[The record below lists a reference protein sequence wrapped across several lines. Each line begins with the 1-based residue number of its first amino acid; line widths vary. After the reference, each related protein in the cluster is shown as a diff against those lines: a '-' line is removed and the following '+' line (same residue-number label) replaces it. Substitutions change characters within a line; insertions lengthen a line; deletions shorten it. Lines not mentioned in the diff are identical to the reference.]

1 MRGLETLAVGLF
13 IVTVIGAVY
22 LAAVVAVVA
31 VAEQTGQ
38 APWELAPLIQLYR
51 AGAVRVDGVFWG
63 VVIAGSVVAL
73 AVVWALASLERSLRR
88 REKSKK

>member
-1 MRGLETLAVGLF
+1 MRGLETLAAGLF
-13 IVTVIGAVY
+13 TVTVTGAVY
-22 LAAVVAVVA
+22 LAAVVTA
-31 VAEQTGQ
+31 AEQTGQ
-38 APWELAPLIQLYR
+38 APWELALLIQLYR

-88 REKSKK
+88 REKSKR

>member
-1 MRGLETLAVGLF
+1 MRGLENLAAGLF
-13 IVTVIGAVY
+13 IVTVTGAVY
-22 LAAVVAVVA
+22 LAAVVTA
-31 VAEQTGQ
+31 AEQTGQ

-73 AVVWALASLERSLRR
+73 VAVWALASLERSLRR
-88 REKSKK
+88 REKSKR

>member
-1 MRGLETLAVGLF
+1 MRGLENLAVGLF

-22 LAAVVAVVA
+22 LAAVVTA
-31 VAEQTGQ
+31 AEQTGQ

-73 AVVWALASLERSLRR
+73 AVVWALASLERTLRR
-88 REKSKK
+88 REKSKR